1 MKKKY
6 TLFAVLIAPLLLLTA
21 ACELSAGDDGGT
33 IAVPNNSI
41 SSYSIDSVGAGV
53 EIDGS
58 DITVTVPYNTGV
70 TALAV
75 EFSITG
81 TSVHVGGVEQ
91 VSGVTTNDYT
101 NPVTFT
107 LTAGDGTTRDYTVT
121 VQEGGS
127 SSVNTPS
134 FVGGTFS
141 TFRASFFS
149 RGYYGGPSSPIVDM
163 GICYNTTG
171 YPNTGDSRQ
180 SIVSGGLDTVLYE
193 GDIAPFSENTVYYVR
208 SFVTT
213 AEGTVYSPER
223 IFDSG
228 YAIGSSHAGGLVY
241 YNDGSGGGMVAA
253 SVDQD
258 AGAGTPWI
266 AGGSA
271 ANTYNSN
278 AISEVDGLANSLAIV
293 AQAGHTSSAA
303 QLALDYSAGS
313 FADWY
318 LPAKFELTA
327 MIYNLT
333 QYGLSTEF
341 VGSNYWSST
350 GDRTALYGDQ
360 FAWYV
365 YGTDTGYPLYDYWG
379 KTASFK
385 VRAISSF

>member
-6 TLFAVLIAPLLLLTA
+6 YLFAVLFASFLLLTIG
-21 ACELSAGDDGGT
+21 CELSAGNAGGT
-33 IAVPNNSI
+33 VAVPSNSI
-41 SSYSIDSVGAGV
+41 TSYSIDSVGAGV

-58 DITVTVPYNTGV
+58 NITVTVPYNTGV

-81 TSVHVGGVEQ
+81 TSIHVGGVEQ

-107 LTAGDGTTRDYTVT
+107 LTAGDGTTRDYTVR

-127 SSVNTPS
+127 ASVNMPS

-141 TFRASFFS
+141 TFRASFYS
-149 RGYYGGPSSPIVDM
+149 RDYYGGPISPIVDM
-163 GICYNTTG
+163 GICYNTSG
-171 YPNTGDSRQ
+171 YPDIRDSIQ
-180 SIVSGGLDTVLYE
+180 SFLPGGLNSFIYE

-228 YAIGSSHAGGLVY
+228 YAIGSSHAGGHVY

-258 AGAGTPWI
+258 AGSGTPWI
-266 AGGSA
+266 TGGSTTT
-271 ANTYNSN
+271 TYNPD
-278 AISEVDGLANSLAIV
+278 AISDFDGLANSLAIV

-303 QLALDYSAGS
+303 RLALDYSTGS
-313 FADWY
+313 FTDWY
-318 LPAKFELTA
+318 LPAKFELTT

-333 QYGLSTEF
+333 QYGLSTDF
-341 VGSNYWSST
+341 VGSTYWSST

-360 FAWYV
+360 YAWDV
-365 YGTDTGYPLYDYWG
+365 YGTESGYPLYDYWG
-379 KTASFK
+379 KTASRK
-385 VRAISSF
+385 VRAVSSF